1 MRLEFDFVDFIPRKD
16 FKEKANLALK
26 KIYDKMPCDTVCEA
40 TCTYYSHY
48 FFFQVIFYDRDK
60 KFEAQCILNPKKE
73 DTRDRSWQ
81 TKAIN
86 KLEEQL
92 DQKLQKW
99 LDERDLGE
107 DEKKAA

>member
-1 MRLEFDFVDFIPRKD
+1 MRLEFEFVDFNPRKH

-26 KIYDKMPCDTVCEA
+26 KIYEKMPCDTVCEA

-73 DTRDRSWQ
+73 DTRDRNWQ
-81 TKAIN
+81 IKAID

-92 DQKLQKW
+92 DLKLQKW
-99 LDERDLGE
+99 LAEREIDVN
-107 DEKKAA
+107 EKKAA